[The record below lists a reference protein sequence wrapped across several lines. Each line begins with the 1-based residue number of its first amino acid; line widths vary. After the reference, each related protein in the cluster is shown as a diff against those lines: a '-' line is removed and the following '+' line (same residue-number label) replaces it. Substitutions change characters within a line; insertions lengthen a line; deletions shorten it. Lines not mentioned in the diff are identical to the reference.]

1 MIIGNLLNIKE
12 EIGLYPPGIQAGLN
26 FLLET
31 DLSSLSLGEHEI
43 HGKQIYAKITEYETE
58 PKEQRRPESHE
69 KYIDIQYIC
78 SGEEMITSAPIVGV
92 GEIDE
97 DCLSER
103 DILFYKSVA
112 AETQVILTQ
121 GMFVVFFPWDVHRAN
136 CNASEQTNKIKKIL
150 LKISMDVLNS

>member
-1 MIIGNLLNIKE
+1 MIIGNLLNIKK
-12 EIGLYPPGIQAGLN
+12 EISLYPSGIQAGLK

-31 DLSSLSLGEHEI
+31 DLFSLSLGEHEI
-43 HGKQIYAKITEYETE
+43 KGKQIYAKVTEYETE

-78 SGEEMITSAPIVGV
+78 SGEEMITSAPIAGI

-97 DCLSER
+97 DCLHER
-103 DILFYKSVA
+103 DILFYKNVA

-121 GMFVVFFPWDVHRAN
+121 GMFAVFFPWDVHRAN
-136 CNASEQTNKIKKIL
+136 CNTSEQPNKIKKIL
-150 LKISMDVLNS
+150 LKISMDVLNF